1 MRVGMQK
8 DRISAIFLTLAC
20 SLLCV
25 SVYVYKW
32 TNEHCKGLRVSGLQQ
47 VGGRGPLADFGLRRT
62 ASLANFFIFF
72 AFFPIYPPLEYKCLI
87 INNKYLSLK
96 RSFSFRN

>member
-1 MRVGMQK
+1 MQK
-8 DRISAIFLTLAC
+8 GRVSTMFLTLAR

-62 ASLANFFIFF
+62 ASLAKFFIFF
-72 AFFPIYPPLEYKCLI
+72 AFSSIKPFLDASI
-87 INNKYLSLK
+87 
-96 RSFSFRN
+96 

>member
-1 MRVGMQK
+1 MGKQK
-8 DRISAIFLTLAC
+8 GRASTMFLTLAR

-47 VGGRGPLADFGLRRT
+47 VGGEGPLADFSLRRT
-62 ASLANFFIFF
+62 ASLAKFFIFF
-72 AFFPIYPPLEYKCLI
+72 AFFPIKPFLDA
-87 INNKYLSLK
+87 SVW
-96 RSFSFRN
+96 